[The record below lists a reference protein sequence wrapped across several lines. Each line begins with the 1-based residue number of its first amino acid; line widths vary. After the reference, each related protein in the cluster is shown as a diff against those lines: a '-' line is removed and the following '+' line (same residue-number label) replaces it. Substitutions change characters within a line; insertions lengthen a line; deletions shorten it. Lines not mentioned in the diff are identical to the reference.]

1 MFLRDA
7 LLTLIAV
14 ALRLRARFVDR
25 QLGIFYTP
33 WWIDLRQGG
42 HCLRYIY
49 WKSLLG
55 EVGDRVLFYER
66 VKVMGPAGIRIGDH
80 ARITGQVVL
89 DGRGGLTIGAYAQ
102 VGFQA
107 LILSY
112 THNYQ
117 DLDRPIIEQGM
128 VGRPV
133 HIGADVWI
141 GARVIVL
148 PGITIGDGA
157 IVGAGSVVTRDVPT
171 RAIVAGN
178 PARVIRYRD
187 QGEASP

>member
-42 HCLRYIY
+42 HCLRY
-49 WKSLLG
+49 
-55 EVGDRVLFYER
+55 
-66 VKVMGPAGIRIGDH
+66 
-80 ARITGQVVL
+80 
-89 DGRGGLTIGAYAQ
+89 
-102 VGFQA
+102 
-107 LILSY
+107 ILSY